1 MTITKCVDYAGAL
14 IFKCLIN
21 RFHCSYT
28 VCIHRMKMIVS
39 IETMVVLGF
48 HVLSGHYY
56 SPAFAGTV
64 CISFIFT

>member
-1 MTITKCVDYAGAL
+1 
-14 IFKCLIN
+14 
-21 RFHCSYT
+21 
-28 VCIHRMKMIVS
+28 MIVS

-64 CISFIFT
+64 CIYFILHKIFALQLGMYV